1 MKSLALILFIYFN
14 NVLAFEPHT
23 ANYQLSIN
31 GINIAKEI
39 RTLHE
44 LDNQYFYTANA
55 ETSGVL
61 SLIKDY
67 SIAASSIFSIND
79 KGVDGVN
86 YQIMEQENGKVSK
99 NRAIDISSKNN
110 TVISILTK
118 TQPKIIT
125 WKAEQGN
132 IVDPLSLFLAIS
144 YDLTNK
150 PEQKDFY
157 YQVANGKSVKQH
169 HYQKSKNV
177 DIKIN
182 NRTFKTIKVD
192 RMDSTNNKSQIYYLT
207 EYRYLPVIIKQT
219 KGSKK
224 YLYKIKDFKISEVEK
239 LQVTF

>member
-1 MKSLALILFIYFN
+1 M
-14 NVLAFEPHT
+14 
-23 ANYQLSIN
+23 
-31 GINIAKEI
+31 
-39 RTLHE
+39 
-44 LDNQYFYTANA
+44 
-55 ETSGVL
+55 
-61 SLIKDY
+61 
-67 SIAASSIFSIND
+67 
-79 KGVDGVN
+79 
-86 YQIMEQENGKVSK
+86 
-99 NRAIDISSKNN
+99 
-110 TVISILTK
+110 
-118 TQPKIIT
+118 
-125 WKAEQGN
+125 
-132 IVDPLSLFLAIS
+132 SLFLAIS

-150 PEQKDFY
+150 HNQNDFY

>member
-1 MKSLALILFIYFN
+1 
-14 NVLAFEPHT
+14 
-23 ANYQLSIN
+23 

-150 PEQKDFY
+150 PNQKDFY

>member
-1 MKSLALILFIYFN
+1 
-14 NVLAFEPHT
+14 
-23 ANYQLSIN
+23 
-31 GINIAKEI
+31 
-39 RTLHE
+39 LHE

-150 PEQKDFY
+150 PNQKDFY